1 MKRLLA
7 TFLVLAGTA
16 GVACY
21 QDDALHA
28 PAISPTRVFITDAP
42 FPFDTVGSVNLY
54 VTKIEAC
61 SCVDSQ
67 AGNWVT
73 LAAPNKS
80 FDLLTLQQGT
90 TAFVGESPIDAGQYN
105 AIRMTINVDQSSIK
119 YKDGTSAV
127 VHWSASNTG
136 DIVLNTLIEKPLAV
150 SATGSEIVIDFDV
163 GSSFVYNLTGGNDF
177 LLLPHLRAVTSAGTG
192 TIAGIVTQAQGGG
205 FVPVENADVTVY
217 GGDPNRSSS
226 TWYVVAT
233 GHTSQSGDYH
243 VGFLMAGTYIVSIEA
258 PGSPWLAAVTTPA
271 ANVVAG
277 ATDSV
282 SVVLPPAAVGTYLN
296 ITGPL
301 TVGVGGTIVL
311 HAAVGDSNGHP
322 EASPQVSWLSR
333 DTTIAV
339 VLQDSAFIAD
349 SLANAFVLGR
359 GLGTAWVVASSGTLR
374 DSVQVQV
381 ISTPPS
387 NSVATVTLTPPSM
400 TLAKGDSNFFT
411 ATLKDSA
418 GNTLTTPQ
426 ISWYLTD
433 STGTAVILWSSGT
446 KAWVAGIRSGT
457 THIRAASES
466 KFKDAAIT
474 VP

>member
-7 TFLVLAGTA
+7 SLVVLAGTA

-42 FPFDTVGSVNLY
+42 FPFDTVGSVNIY

-61 SCVDSQ
+61 SCVDSA
-67 AGNWVT
+67 AGDWVT
-73 LAAPNKS
+73 IAAPNKS

-119 YKDGTSAV
+119 YRDGTSAV
-127 VHWSASNTG
+127 VHWSTSNTG
-136 DIVLNTLIEKPLAV
+136 QIVLNTLIQKPLAV

-192 TIAGIVTQAQGGG
+192 TIAGIVTQAQAGG

-217 GGDPNRSSS
+217 GGDPNRLSS
-226 TWYVVAT
+226 TWDAVAT
-233 GHTSQSGDYH
+233 GHTSRSGDYH
-243 VGFLMAGTYIVSIEA
+243 VGFLMAGTYIVSIEQ
-258 PGSPWLAAVTTPA
+258 PRSPWLAAVTTPGVQ
-271 ANVVAG
+271 VVAG
-277 ATDSV
+277 GTDSLL
-282 SVVLPPAAVGTYLN
+282 VVLPLTGAGTYLHV
-296 ITGPL
+296 TGPF

-311 HAAVGDSNGHP
+311 HAAVGDSNGFP
-322 EASPQVSWLSR
+322 EPSPQVSWLSR
-333 DTTIAV
+333 DTSIAV

-359 GLGTAWVVASSGTLR
+359 GVGTVWIVASSGTLR
-374 DSVQVQV
+374 DTVQVQV

-387 NSVATVTLTPPSM
+387 NPVTSITLTPPSM
-400 TLAKGDSNFFT
+400 TLAKGDSNYFA
-411 ATLKDSA
+411 ATLRDSA
-418 GNTLTTPQ
+418 GNVLTTPQ
-426 ISWYLTD
+426 VSWFLTD
-433 STGTAVILWSSGT
+433 STGAARIIWASGDT
-446 KAWVAGIRSGT
+446 AWVAGSSSGT
-457 THIRAASES
+457 SHIRVASQS
-466 KFKDAAIT
+466 KFKDATIT

>member
-1 MKRLLA
+1 MKRLFA
-7 TFLVLAGTA
+7 TLLVLTATA

-28 PAISPTRVFITDAP
+28 PAISPTKVFITDAP

-67 AGNWVT
+67 AGDWVT
-73 LAAPNKS
+73 IAAPNKS

-90 TAFVGESPIDAGQYN
+90 TAFVGESPINAGQYA

-119 YKDGTSAV
+119 YKDGTNAV
-127 VHWSASNTG
+127 VHWSGSNTG
-136 DIVLNTLIEKPLAV
+136 NIVLNTLIQKPLAV

-192 TIAGIVTQAQGGG
+192 SIVGIVTQAKSGG

-217 GGDPNRSSS
+217 GGDPNRASS
-226 TWYVVAT
+226 TWYTVAT
-233 GHTSQSGDYH
+233 GHTNNTGDYY

-258 PGSPWLAAVTTPA
+258 PGSPWLATVTTPGIQ
-271 ANVVAG
+271 VVAG
-277 ATDSV
+277 AQDSV
-282 SVVLPPAAVGTYLN
+282 SVVLPPAAAGTYLN
-296 ITGPL
+296 VTGPL

-322 EASPQVSWLSR
+322 EASPQVSWFSR
-333 DTTIAV
+333 DTSIV
-339 VLQDSAFIAD
+339 LVLQDSTYIAD

-359 GLGTAWVVASSGTLR
+359 GLGAAWIVAASGTLR

-381 ISTPPS
+381 ISTPPN
-387 NSVATVTLTPPSM
+387 NSVATIMLAPPSM
-400 TLAKGDSNFFT
+400 TLAKGDSNYFS

-426 ISWYLTD
+426 ISWFMTD
-433 STGTAVILWSSGT
+433 STGAAIIIWASGNTAWVHGNISGT
-446 KAWVAGIRSGT
+446 S
-457 THIRAASES
+457 HIRAASQS
-466 KFKDAAIT
+466 KFKDATIT